1 MSDHQDIS
9 PQDAEAMVK
18 RLFTVA
24 QLLANVKSGKRR
36 KKKRETNHGQKH
48 DSTNVLY
55 LEDETD
61 KHER

>member
-9 PQDAEAMVK
+9 PQEAEAMVK

-36 KKKRETNHGQKH
+36 KKKRETNRGQKH

-55 LEDETD
+55 LKDETD